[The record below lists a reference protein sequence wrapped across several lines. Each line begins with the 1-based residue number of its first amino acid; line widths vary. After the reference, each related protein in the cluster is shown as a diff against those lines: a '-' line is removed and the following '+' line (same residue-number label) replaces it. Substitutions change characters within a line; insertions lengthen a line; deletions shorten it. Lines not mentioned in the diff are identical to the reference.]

1 MRRNYISPEFTY
13 NGQYG
18 TMNMIEETSFFGPK
32 MLYIQNYISVDN
44 QNIVYYQN
52 SNNEQVNFSIE
63 KNSSPIVYSSFSDK
77 QKNHTIIIDLTQ
89 SSAQKNYNTKWLVT
103 IDLKTILSN
112 FLFATL
118 KQSRTFNGITNNMTI
133 YNNINASINEYI
145 SKNILN
151 RYEFSSIDFYVQ
163 YQSFVQNGSLRYNN
177 SFIELNDSTY
187 LIKQLQSTLNQ
198 SGGSITINFNQ
209 SQDSA
214 SYNFNYYF
222 NLYFKRI

>member
-18 TMNMIEETSFFGPK
+18 TMNMIEETSFFGSK

-77 QKNHTIIIDLTQ
+77 QKNHTIIIDPTQ

>member
-18 TMNMIEETSFFGPK
+18 TMNMIEETSFFGSK

-77 QKNHTIIIDLTQ
+77 QKNHTIIIDPTQ

-103 IDLKTILSN
+103 IDIKTILSN

-163 YQSFVQNGSLRYNN
+163 YQSFVQNGTLRYNN

-187 LIKQLQSTLNQ
+187 LIKQLQSTLSQ
-198 SGGSITINFNQ
+198 SGDSITINFNQ

>member
-18 TMNMIEETSFFGPK
+18 TMNMIEETSFFGSK